1 MDTALLIS
9 IHFHYITPA
18 FGAHLLHSL
27 ALRVAFSYNYSASE
41 IPSKKIPPPTST
53 SIEVGI
59 EASRLDQN
67 PRNFSSIGDLI
78 WCLGKDDNSP
88 RLKYFNVTNLC
99 PFPPFCRC
107 FGRILER
114 SEIFSAVSTLC
125 RVPQHDYD
133 YTASIPNARTYYKAM
148 FDGLPMQ

>member
-1 MDTALLIS
+1 MDTTLLIS

-27 ALRVAFSYNYSASE
+27 ALRVAFSYNSASE
-41 IPSKKIPPPTST
+41 IPSKKIPPPTFT
-53 SIEVGI
+53 IIEVGI

-88 RLKYFNVTNLC
+88 RLKYLNVTNLY

-114 SEIFSAVSTLC
+114 SEIFSAVSTLYH
-125 RVPQHDYD
+125 VPQHHYD
-133 YTASIPNARTYYKAM
+133 YTTTTPNVCIY
-148 FDGLPMQ
+148 Q